1 MDKMLEIGIKQM
13 KHLSPQ
19 SIAAYDSLVKS
30 GKLTDDQ
37 TRVYKAIKEAGE
49 RGVSCKEL
57 ANTWGVG
64 SNEISGRF
72 TELKRDFDCI
82 RQVDRRQGAGVYVIS
97 EPFNDGVSRNIR
109 GYMADYVAR
118 RDESAELEVDGGLP
132 F

>member
-1 MDKMLEIGIKQM
+1 MDEMLEIGIKNM

-19 SIAAYDSLVKS
+19 SIAAYDSLVRS

-37 TRVYKAIKEAGE
+37 KRVYKAIKEAGE

-57 ANTWGVG
+57 ASMWGVG

-97 EPFNDGVSRNIR
+97 EPFDDTVSRNIQSYAAAYTASR
-109 GYMADYVAR
+109 N
-118 RDESAELEVDGGLP
+118 ESVELKVDGGLP

>member
-1 MDKMLEIGIKQM
+1 MLEIGIKNM

-19 SIAAYDSLVKS
+19 SIAAYDSLVRS

-37 TRVYKAIKEAGE
+37 KRVYRAIKEAGS

-57 ANTWGVG
+57 AHVWGVG

-82 RQVDRRQGAGVYVIS
+82 AQIDRRGGAGVYVIS
-97 EPFNDGVSRNIR
+97 EPFDEGVSRSIR
-109 GYMADYVAR
+109 RYMADYATR
-118 RDESAELEVDGGLP
+118 RDESAELKIDGGLP

>member
-1 MDKMLEIGIKQM
+1 M

-19 SIAAYDSLVKS
+19 SIAAYESLVRS

-37 TRVYKAIKEAGE
+37 KRVYRAIKDAGE

-57 ANTWGVG
+57 ANMWGVG

-72 TELKRDFDCI
+72 TELKRDFECI
-82 RQVDRRQGAGVYVIS
+82 AQADRRGGAAVYVIS
-97 EPFNDGVSRNIR
+97 EPFDDGVSRNIR
-109 GYMADYVAR
+109 GYIADYAAR
-118 RDESAELEVDGGLP
+118 RNESAELKVDGGLP

>member
-1 MDKMLEIGIKQM
+1 M

-19 SIAAYDSLVKS
+19 SIAAYDSLVRS

-37 TRVYKAIKEAGE
+37 KRVYRAIKEAGS

-57 ANTWGVG
+57 AHVWGVG

-82 RQVDRRQGAGVYVIS
+82 TQIDRRGGAGVYVIS
-97 EPFNDGVSRNIR
+97 EPFDDGVSRNIR
-109 GYMADYVAR
+109 SYAAEYMSSR
-118 RDESAELEVDGGLP
+118 NKSAELKVEGG
-132 F
+132 FDF